1 MMRERTVKALDE
13 LRHVL
18 AMQLRVEPDE
28 LVMTICRPRN
38 PDDYAVDFDENEE
51 WLGACG
57 RARDDVG
64 CAQAGTE
71 YCEFECPFR
80 D

>member
-1 MMRERTVKALDE
+1 MSNETVKAFDE
-13 LRHVL
+13 LRRVL
-18 AMQLRVEPDE
+18 ASQLRIAPDE

-38 PDDYAVDFDENEE
+38 PDNYAVDFDENEE

-57 RARDDVG
+57 RGRNYDG
-64 CAQAGTE
+64 CTLVGTE